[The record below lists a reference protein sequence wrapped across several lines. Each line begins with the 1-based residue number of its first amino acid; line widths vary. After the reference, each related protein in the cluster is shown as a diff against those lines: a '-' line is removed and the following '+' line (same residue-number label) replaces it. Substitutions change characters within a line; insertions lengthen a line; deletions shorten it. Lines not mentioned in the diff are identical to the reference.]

1 MDLYHLF
8 LGALV
13 LVLIGS
19 SPTDKPAVRIV
30 LAASLVSWL
39 TVEVVTS
46 RLTGAWKLSV
56 PGAVETLTILCLLRW
71 GGKNGG
77 YQVGCLIIAWFAH
90 VLCFAD
96 LKLGTDMVY
105 SNYESILTGASI
117 AQLLLFHDTYLHH
130 FRRLGQWWSNR
141 GGDSSLAVRG
151 PRLSSPVLNNLDA
164 PDP

>member
-1 MDLYHLF
+1 MEPYHLF

-13 LVLIGS
+13 LVLIGA

-56 PGAVETLTILCLLRW
+56 PGAVETLTILCLLKW

-77 YQVGCLIIAWFAH
+77 YQVACLIVAWLAH

-105 SNYESILTGASI
+105 SNYEAILTGASI
-117 AQLLLFHDTYLHH
+117 AQLVLFHDTYLHQI
-130 FRRLGQWWSNR
+130 RRLGQWWSQR
-141 GGDSSLAVRG
+141 GGDSVGAVRG
-151 PRLSSPVLNNLDA
+151 PSLSSPVLHRPGNTGD
-164 PDP
+164 